1 MCMTDLMVQER
12 QAEILRRLKQD
23 GRVVAASLAAE
34 FRISED
40 TIRRDLRDMANA
52 GLCERVYGGA
62 LPVSRG
68 VTTLS
73 QRMGVASERKKALA
87 AMATTL
93 IPQRCT
99 VYFDAG
105 STNLAIAEALHEDR
119 VVTAATNSP
128 AISLVLA
135 EKPLVEVILIGG
147 SLDRIVGGVVGAQ
160 AIEAMSAIRP
170 DICFVG
176 TCGIDAEGGLSA
188 FRLEDAAFKR
198 FVCGRS
204 RKVIVA
210 ATREKFDA
218 AAPYAV
224 AAAGQYHCL
233 VTEPGVDPDR
243 FAPLREAGCEIIEAG
258 LSEGRKTGRDQNN
271 D

>member
-1 MCMTDLMVQER
+1 MTDLMVQER

-23 GRVVAASLAAE
+23 GRVLAASLAAE
-34 FRISED
+34 FGISED

-62 LPVSRG
+62 LPISRG
-68 VTTLS
+68 ATTLT
-73 QRMGVASERKKALA
+73 QRIGVASERKKALA
-87 AMATTL
+87 VTASGL
-93 IPQRCT
+93 VPQRCT
-99 VYFDAG
+99 VFFDAG
-105 STNLAIAEALHEDR
+105 STNLAIAEALHEDL
-119 VVTAATNSP
+119 VVTAVTNSP
-128 AISLVLA
+128 AIALVLA

-147 SLDRIVGGVVGAQ
+147 SLDRVVGGVVGAR
-160 AIEAMSAIRP
+160 AIEAMSIIRP

-176 TCGIDAEGGLSA
+176 TCGIDADGGLSA
-188 FRLEDAAFKR
+188 FRLEDAAFKQ

-204 RKVIVA
+204 RRVVVV
-210 ATREKFDA
+210 ATRDKFDA

-233 VTEPGVDPDR
+233 VTEPGV
-243 FAPLREAGCEIIEAG
+243 APHRLAPFRDAGCEIIEAG

>member
-1 MCMTDLMVQER
+1 MTDLMVQER

-23 GRVVAASLAAE
+23 GRVLATSLAAE

-68 VTTLS
+68 STTLT
-73 QRMGVASERKKALA
+73 QRIAVASDRKKALA
-87 AMATTL
+87 VAATPF
-93 IPQRCT
+93 IPQGST

-105 STNLAIAEALHEDR
+105 STNLAIAEALHEDQ
-119 VVTAATNSP
+119 VATAVTNSP
-128 AISLVLA
+128 AIALCLS
-135 EKPLVEVILIGG
+135 ERPLVEVILIGG
-147 SLDRIVGGVVGAQ
+147 SFDRVVGGAVGAR

-176 TCGIDAEGGLSA
+176 TCGIDADGSLSA
-188 FRLEDAAFKR
+188 FRLEDAAFKQ
-198 FVCGRS
+198 FVAARS
-204 RKVIVA
+204 RRVIVA
-210 ATREKFDA
+210 ATREKFTVV
-218 AAPYAV
+218 APYAV

-233 VTEPGVDPDR
+233 ITEPGVDPHR
-243 FAPLREAGCEIIEAG
+243 LALLREAGCEIIEAG
-258 LSEGRKTGRDQNN
+258 VTEGRKTGRDQDN

>member
-1 MCMTDLMVQER
+1 MTDLMVQER
-12 QAEILRRLKQD
+12 QAEILRLLKQD
-23 GRVVAASLAAE
+23 GRVLSASLAAE

-68 VTTLS
+68 ATTLS
-73 QRMGVASERKKALA
+73 QRMGMASERKKTLA
-87 AMATTL
+87 ATASTL
-93 IPQRCT
+93 IPPRCT

-105 STNLAIAEALHEDR
+105 STNLAIAEAVHEDL
-119 VVTAATNSP
+119 VVTAVTNSP
-128 AISLVLA
+128 AIALVLT

-147 SLDRIVGGVVGAQ
+147 SLDRVVGGAVGAR
-160 AIEAMSAIRP
+160 AIEAMSVIRP

-176 TCGIDAEGGLSA
+176 TCGIDVDGGLSA
-188 FRLEDAAFKR
+188 FRLEDAAFKQYIAA
-198 FVCGRS
+198 RS
-204 RKVIVA
+204 RRVIVA

-233 VTEPGVDPDR
+233 VTEPGVDPHR
-243 FAPLREAGCEIIEAG
+243 LAPLREAGCEIIEAG
-258 LSEGRKTGRDQNN
+258 LQEGRKTGRDQNN